1 MADFVLDV
9 QAEDLY
15 QNLSR
20 VRNTCL
26 LVWLLF
32 LLPPTS
38 YAQQKE
44 LPLPGEV
51 FTVSGATAFVILP
64 ESIPANGNIP
74 WVWYA
79 PTLKGL
85 PGPEEIWMFKQF
97 LAAGVAIAGI
107 DVGESMGNAKGRK
120 LYTALYEA
128 LAGKRHFKA
137 QPVLLARSRGGLMLY
152 NWAVEHPLQVGA
164 IAGIYPVADLRSYP
178 GIEKAAIAYG
188 WPVKKM
194 TRKLAAN
201 NPVSRMKPLA
211 EARVPILHLHG
222 DEDELVTL
230 ANNSGAIAAAYKN
243 YGADMTLLIQHG
255 QGHNMWEGFF
265 QSQALVD
272 FVINQAMRQH

>member
-1 MADFVLDV
+1 MAGAALDV

-20 VRNTCL
+20 VRNTCFW
-26 LVWLLF
+26 VWLLF
-32 LLPPTS
+32 LLPLSS

-44 LPLPGEV
+44 LPMPGEV
-51 FTVSGATAFVILP
+51 FAVSGATAFVILP
-64 ESIPANGNIP
+64 ENIHANGNQP

-79 PTLKGL
+79 PTLQGL
-85 PGPEEIWMFKQF
+85 PGPEELWMFKQF
-97 LAAGVAIAGI
+97 LAAGIAIAGI

-120 LYTALYEA
+120 LYAALYEE
-128 LAGKRHFKA
+128 LVVKRHFNA
-137 QPVLLARSRGGLMLY
+137 LPVLLARSRGGLMLY
-152 NWAVEHPLQVGA
+152 NWAVEHPQQVRA
-164 IAGIYPVADLRSYP
+164 IAGIYPVTDLRSYP
-178 GIEKAAIAYG
+178 GLEKAAMAYG

-201 NPVSRMKPLA
+201 NPVSRVKPLA

-222 DEDELVTL
+222 DIDGLVPL
-230 ANNSGAIAAAYKN
+230 ENNSGAIAAAYKS
-243 YGADMTLLIQHG
+243 YGATMTLLIQHG

-272 FVINQAMRQH
+272 FVISEALRQH